1 MKVCH
6 LGKYYPPAPGG
17 IETHVR
23 VLARAQGDLP
33 GIETR
38 VFCVN
43 HEAGPTVV
51 EHDGPVEVTRFGRLG
66 SAGKFDICPDLAGA
80 LKRVETDVF
89 HLQAPNPVM
98 SLALLRVRP
107 KVPVVVTYQS
117 DLIRQRIL
125 RKFFLPLEH
134 LLYRRQVRAIL
145 ATSPTYPS
153 GSKFLRAFAD
163 KIEILPL
170 GLDLAPYTDPSAEDR
185 AEAERIKSRHAGP
198 IWLGCGRMNY
208 YKGFL
213 VAIRALTRVPGTL
226 ILIGDGP
233 ERAGLEAETKRLGL
247 ESRVVFPGHVPT
259 TVPYYLAAHAFWFP
273 SNIRG
278 EAFGLVQVEAMASG
292 CPVINAA
299 IPYSGVS
306 WVSRHGET
314 GLTAPID
321 DPEAFALA
329 ANRLL
334 NEPGLRE
341 TLAEG
346 ARARAVREFDHRVMA
361 DRTIDVYRR
370 VLAAEANRHPV
381 RARPAAVVG

>member
-23 VLARAQGDLP
+23 VLARAQGDVP
-33 GIETR
+33 EIETR
-38 VFCVN
+38 VFCIN

-51 EHDGPVEVTRFGRLG
+51 ERDGPVSVTRFGRLG
-66 SAGKFDICPDLAGA
+66 SAGKFDLCPELFKA
-80 LKRVETDVF
+80 LRKVDADVL
-89 HLQAPNPVM
+89 HLHPPNPVM
-98 SLALLRVRP
+98 SLAILQARP
-107 KVPVVVTYQS
+107 KIPVVVTYHS
-117 DLIRQRIL
+117 DLIRQRVL
-125 RKFFLPLEH
+125 RRLFLPFERQV
-134 LLYRRQVRAIL
+134 YRRHVRAIL
-145 ATSPTYPS
+145 ATSPTYPT
-153 GSKFLRAFAD
+153 GSEFLRPFSDRIEVLPMGIDLKPFAN
-163 KIEILPL
+163 
-170 GLDLAPYTDPSAEDR
+170 PSAENR
-185 AEAERIKSRHAGP
+185 AEAERIKAAHPGP

-213 VAIRALTRVPGTL
+213 VAIRALARVPGTL

-278 EAFGLVQVEAMASG
+278 EAFGLVQVEAMAAG

-321 DPEAFALA
+321 DPEAFAAA

-341 TLAEG
+341 SLAEG
-346 ARARAVREFDHRVMA
+346 ARARACREFDHRVMA
-361 DRTIDVYRR
+361 ERTIDVYRR
-370 VLAAEANRHPV
+370 VLATAANRYPLA
-381 RARPAAVVG
+381 ARPAAVVG